1 MLNIEETQY
10 QYATPNQ
17 PYSGNTRDPEYKV
30 QPEWHKYYAVDM
42 HENYFVEDELA
53 FLRQLKED
61 LLEYAKQVDLEIQ
74 GGAKRHVR
82 TLGKK

>member
-10 QYATPNQ
+10 QYATPDK
-17 PYSGNTRDPEYKV
+17 PYSGSTRNPEYKV

-42 HENYFVEDELA
+42 RENHFVEDELE
-53 FLRQLKED
+53 FLKQLRED

>member
-17 PYSGNTRDPEYKV
+17 PYSGSTREPEYKV

>member
-10 QYATPNQ
+10 QYATPDKS
-17 PYSGNTRDPEYKV
+17 YTVDTRNPEYKV

-42 HENYFVEDELA
+42 RENYFVEDELE
-53 FLRQLKED
+53 FLKQLRED

>member
-10 QYATPNQ
+10 QYATPDKS
-17 PYSGNTRDPEYKV
+17 YPEYKV

-42 HENYFVEDELA
+42 RENYFVEDELE
-53 FLRQLKED
+53 FLKQLRED